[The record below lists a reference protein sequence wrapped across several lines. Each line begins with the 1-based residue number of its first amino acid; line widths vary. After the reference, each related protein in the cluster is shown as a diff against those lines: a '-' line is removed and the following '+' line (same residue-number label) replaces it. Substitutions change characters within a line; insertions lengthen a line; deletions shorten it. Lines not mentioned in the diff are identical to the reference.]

1 MVHYRE
7 MHELHEKE
15 RRFFDAETLE
25 RLGVLVRGP
34 CCLCAPMLGKQLT
47 GDGVSV
53 TILDCD
59 VRFAHLPGFRKFA
72 LCSE

>member
-1 MVHYRE
+1 MVLDLE

-15 RRFFDAETLE
+15 QYFFDAETLE
-25 RLGVLVRGP
+25 RLGAFVKGP
-34 CCLCAPMLGKQLT
+34 CCLWAPMLGKQLT